1 MAKYCEQFSL
11 DCAFCSDSYQCLSD
25 KECEHQI
32 MLNPTG
38 TEIFLLKQLKQ
49 QIIQNNE
56 ILEKLKN
63 LIEKQNNQR

>member
-32 MLNPTG
+32 TLKPTG
-38 TEIFLLKQLKQ
+38 TEIFFLKQLKQ
-49 QIIQNNE
+49 QRIQNNE
-56 ILEKLKN
+56 TLKR
-63 LIEKQNNQR
+63 LTDFIEKQNNQR